1 MVLGVKGLGDEPI
14 NVTVFFIRNCFR
26 FFYYFLL
33 AFNTDYTTL
42 GRFIQFSFLQNTILH
57 WYVDFI
63 VQQKLS

>member
-14 NVTVFFIRNCFR
+14 KVTVFFIRNCFR

-42 GRFIQFSFLQNTILH
+42 GRFTVFLFAEHNFAL
-57 WYVDFI
+57 VC
-63 VQQKLS
+63 

>member
-1 MVLGVKGLGDEPI
+1 MVLGVKGLGYEPI

-42 GRFIQFSFLQNTILH
+42 GRFTCSFPFSRTQFCIGMLNLLFN
-57 WYVDFI
+57 
-63 VQQKLS
+63 KN

>member
-42 GRFIQFSFLQNTILH
+42 GRFTVFLFAEHNFAL
-57 WYVDFI
+57 VC
-63 VQQKLS
+63 

>member
-14 NVTVFFIRNCFR
+14 NVTVFFYQKLFFFIRNCFR

-42 GRFIQFSFLQNTILH
+42 GRFTVFLFAEHNFAL
-57 WYVDFI
+57 VC
-63 VQQKLS
+63 

>member
-1 MVLGVKGLGDEPI
+1 MVLGVKGLGYEPI

-42 GRFIQFSFLQNTILH
+42 GRFTVFLFAEHNFAL
-57 WYVDFI
+57 VC
-63 VQQKLS
+63 